1 MYRIKDPRTLQRVL
15 CSELKAQAGQLH
27 KMQCMLLGMF
37 IGDRLEMPSAL
48 VPDGLSSESTIQTQW
63 RLLQNNNAREFL
75 DDVNE
80 LVAHD
85 MTESMRIAQVF
96 WTMRYLAA
104 APKLTMSMVGVASFA
119 ERYLSMNKYFTQ
131 AEIAFLDDNRDTMT
145 AAYNMLADCIVQE
158 V

>member
-1 MYRIKDPRTLQRVL
+1 MTRYHTQKDQAFTIV
-15 CSELKAQAGQLH
+15 EL
-27 KMQCMLLGMF
+27 
-37 IGDRLEMPSAL
+37 IVVITIIAL
-48 VPDGLSSESTIQTQW
+48 
-63 RLLQNNNAREFL
+63 
-75 DDVNE
+75 

-85 MTESMRIAQVF
+85 MTESKRIAQVF
-96 WTMRYLAA
+96 WTMRYQAA